1 MNRKQKIA
9 LIRILVTVALLG
21 STALFSPGNGMRF
34 FLYIMMYLI
43 IGGPVLMKAGR
54 SILRGRVFTEAFL
67 MSVATLGAFLLAVLT
82 KSGDYFEAIAVMLF
96 YQVGE
101 LFESWAVNKSRRNI
115 ASLMDIRP
123 DSAHLETEEGLCT
136 LHPEKIPVGSIIQVQ
151 PGEKIPLDGVVTE
164 GNSSLNTAALTG
176 ESLPVDVQPGSAV
189 QSGVINLSGL
199 LRIRTTQPFET
210 STASRVL
217 ALVENASSRKARSEH
232 FIARFARVY
241 TPLVCWLALA
251 LAVLPP
257 LLMLLIQGHA
267 DFLPWLYR
275 GLTFLVVSCP
285 CALVISVPLTFF
297 AGIGGA
303 SRCGVLVKGAN
314 YLEAMSKAKTVAFDK
329 TGTLTQGVF
338 KVQAVHPVEI
348 SVEDLLKFAAHAE
361 CASSHP
367 IARSLQM
374 AFGKEIH
381 REKVQDIREESGYG
395 VFATV
400 DEKKVAVGNRRL
412 MEKMGLQSDVSRETG
427 TVCHV
432 AVDGRY
438 AGYIV
443 IADEIKPTS
452 KAAIE
457 QLHRLDVENTVL
469 LTGDRPEN
477 AQAVAHALGIDRM
490 EAGLLPE
497 DKVKQMEKLLM
508 DKKNGE
514 TVLFVGDGIN
524 DAPVLTRADVGIAMG
539 ALGSDAAM
547 EAADVVLMQDDPQ
560 QIPVAIRIARR
571 TMGIVKQNIWFSL
584 LVKGAC
590 LLLSALGITNM
601 ALAIFADLGVMVLA
615 VINATRA
622 MKIKE

>member
-1 MNRKQKIA
+1 MNRKQKTA
-9 LIRILVTVALLG
+9 LARILLTAVLLV
-21 STALFSPGNGMRF
+21 STALFSPGDGMRF

-67 MSVATLGAFLLAVLT
+67 MSVATLGAFLLAILT
-82 KSGDYFEAIAVMLF
+82 KSGDYFEAIAVMLY

-101 LFESWAVNKSRRNI
+101 LFESWAVNKSRNNI

-123 DSAHLETEEGLCT
+123 DSAHLETEAGLCT

-151 PGEKIPLDGVVTE
+151 PGEKIPLDGVVLE
-164 GNSSLNTAALTG
+164 GTSSLNTAALTG
-176 ESLPVDVQPGSAV
+176 ESLPMDVQPGSTV
-189 QSGVINLSGL
+189 QSGEINLSGL

-267 DFLPWLYR
+267 DFLPWFYR

-338 KVQAVHPVEI
+338 KVQAVHPVEM
-348 SVEDLLKFAAHAE
+348 SEEELLKCAAHAE

-367 IARSLQM
+367 IARSLQT
-374 AFGKEIH
+374 AYGKEIC
-381 REKVQDIREESGYG
+381 RENVQDIREESGYG

-400 DEKKVAVGNRRL
+400 YGKKVAVGNGRL
-412 MEKMGLQSDVSRETG
+412 MEKM
-427 TVCHV
+427 
-432 AVDGRY
+432 
-438 AGYIV
+438 
-443 IADEIKPTS
+443 
-452 KAAIE
+452 
-457 QLHRLDVENTVL
+457 
-469 LTGDRPEN
+469 
-477 AQAVAHALGIDRM
+477 AL
-490 EAGLLPE
+490 
-497 DKVKQMEKLLM
+497 
-508 DKKNGE
+508 
-514 TVLFVGDGIN
+514 
-524 DAPVLTRADVGIAMG
+524 
-539 ALGSDAAM
+539 
-547 EAADVVLMQDDPQ
+547 
-560 QIPVAIRIARR
+560 
-571 TMGIVKQNIWFSL
+571 
-584 LVKGAC
+584 
-590 LLLSALGITNM
+590 
-601 ALAIFADLGVMVLA
+601 
-615 VINATRA
+615 
-622 MKIKE
+622 